1 VFERFNTE
9 TFNLSDIE
17 KVSQT
22 SRYHLYWI
30 GSATAKKYMNP
41 VKDGKGTLEYRENG
55 QLVLKTNLNS
65 GTMA

>member
-1 VFERFNTE
+1 M
-9 TFNLSDIE
+9 
-17 KVSQT
+17 SQT